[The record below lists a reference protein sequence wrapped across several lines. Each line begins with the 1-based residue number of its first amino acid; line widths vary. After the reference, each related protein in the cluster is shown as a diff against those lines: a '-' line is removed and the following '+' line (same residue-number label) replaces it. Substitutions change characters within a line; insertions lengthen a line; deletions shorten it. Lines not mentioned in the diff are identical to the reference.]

1 MKIDINFSV
10 ICENQDIDDIMC
22 TGLEGGI
29 NYWCDCVE
37 VEDEYLGEFAS
48 EQISRGGTL
57 IFHDS
62 EKPYQYKLTLDKFL
76 KGLETFIKER
86 GLDAIYDLDIETI
99 DIDADD
105 ADAIIQYALFGDIIY
120 G

>member
-1 MKIDINFSV
+1 MKLTINFD
-10 ICENQDIDDIMC
+10 IIYRNQDIDDIIC
-22 TGLEGGI
+22 TALEGGI

-37 VEDEYLGEFAS
+37 VEGEYLGEYAS

-57 IFHDS
+57 TFHDS
-62 EKPYQYKLTLDKFL
+62 EKPYQYKLTLDKFI
-76 KGLETFIKER
+76 KGLKTFIRER
-86 GLDAIYDLDIETI
+86 GLDAIYDLDIETF

-105 ADAIIQYALFGDIIY
+105 ADAIIQYALFDEIIY